1 MTASSVS
8 LEKTISRE
16 KGKLFS
22 FIRKNVSS
30 KEDAEDI
37 LQEVLYQ
44 LVSGFE
50 DIEFIERISAW
61 LMKVARNKII
71 DLYRKKKTSSFS
83 DEQVFIPSDD
93 SDEPLTL
100 EEILPDLSHLPD
112 EIYWQSAIRE
122 EIDEALDEL
131 PPDQKEIFIMNEF
144 NGISFKEISELK
156 GININ
161 TLLSKKRY
169 AILFL
174 RKRLKNL
181 YEELKNV

>member
-1 MTASSVS
+1 MAFWGVRAGSSGEQEEFA
-8 LEKTISRE
+8 LEHDCVVV
-16 KGKLFS
+16 G
-22 FIRKNVSS
+22 
-30 KEDAEDI
+30 
-37 LQEVLYQ
+37 
-44 LVSGFE
+44 
-50 DIEFIERISAW
+50 W
-61 LMKVARNKII
+61 
-71 DLYRKKKTSSFS
+71 
-83 DEQVFIPSDD
+83 
-93 SDEPLTL
+93 
-100 EEILPDLSHLPD
+100 
-112 EIYWQSAIRE
+112 
-122 EIDEALDEL
+122 DEALDEL